1 MTSSGSG
8 SVTAPVAA
16 SAVSGHLDTRTA
28 AMEAAGDLYDH
39 IGAGPDLVVIFASYQ
54 HRAAL
59 PEAAATFRSTLRP
72 RTLLGVTAEAVLGVD
87 QELDGVSGLSAI
99 ALRLPGAS
107 LHPFSYEAQ
116 RHAGLLRDPDA
127 MRRHL
132 GVDDST
138 RAILLLADPF
148 STPISRLLP
157 AISGCRGADGAGMVP
172 VAGGMA
178 SGASQAGNNML
189 VLDGATLKAGAV
201 GAAIGGAVQIDI
213 VVSQGCRPIG
223 RPLVVTRCKGNVI
236 LELGARPA
244 TEALH
249 EQVEGLGEADR
260 ALASAGVLIGTVID
274 EYKARF
280 GRGDFLVRS
289 ILGLDQQK
297 GAIAV
302 GDTPRV
308 GQTVQFHVRDADAAD
323 EDLRVLLGK
332 VLKEGSAPQGALL
345 FSCNGRGTRMFPRPH
360 HDAGVVQ
367 QLAGPVPL
375 AGFFAQGEIGPI
387 SGKNHLHGFTASLA
401 LFEAPPDGERRGA

>member
-1 MTSSGSG
+1 MSSTGSG
-8 SVTAPVAA
+8 SVTTPVAA
-16 SAVSGHLDTRTA
+16 SAISGHVDTRTA
-28 AMEAAGDLYDH
+28 ATEAAGDLYDH
-39 IGAGPDLVVIFASYQ
+39 IGASPDLVVLFASYQ

-99 ALRLPGAS
+99 AMRLPGAR
-107 LHPFSYEAQ
+107 LHPFAYEAQ
-116 RHAGLLRDPDA
+116 RHAGLMRDPEA

-132 GVDDST
+132 GVDDQT

-157 AISGCRGADGAGMVP
+157 AFAGCRGEAAGAGAIA

-201 GAAIGGAVQIDI
+201 GATISGAVAIDI

-236 LELGARPA
+236 QELGARPA
-244 TEALH
+244 IEALH
-249 EQVEGLGEADR
+249 AQVEGLSAADR
-260 ALASAGVLIGTVID
+260 ALTSAGVLLGTVID
-274 EYKARF
+274 EYKDRF

-297 GAIAV
+297 QAIAV

-308 GQTVQFHVRDADAAD
+308 GQTVQFHVRDADTAH
-323 EDLRVLLGK
+323 EDLQLLLDAQQ
-332 VLKEGSAPQGALL
+332 LKEAPLGAML
-345 FSCNGRGTRMFPRPH
+345 FTCNGRGARLFKDGRN
-360 HDAGVVQ
+360 DVQ
-367 QLAGPVPL
+367 TIRDRLGDLPL
-375 AGFFAQGEIGPI
+375 AGFFAAGEIGPI
-387 SGKNHLHGFTASLA
+387 GGRCFVHGHTAALALIRTASA
-401 LFEAPPDGERRGA
+401 